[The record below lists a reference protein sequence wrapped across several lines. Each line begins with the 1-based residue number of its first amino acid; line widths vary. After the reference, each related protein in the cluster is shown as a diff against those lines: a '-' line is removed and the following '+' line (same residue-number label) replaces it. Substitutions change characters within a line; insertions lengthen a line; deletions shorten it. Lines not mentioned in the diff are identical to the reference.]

1 MARIAQTSVD
11 AALERVE
18 EFLRQ
23 WDLPHSHKTDDIY
36 GVHFDPDAEMAN
48 LYASDLRAITQ
59 TLRLVESL
67 AKATRQTPEQKG

>member
-1 MARIAQTSVD
+1 
-11 AALERVE
+11 
-18 EFLRQ
+18 
-23 WDLPHSHKTDDIY
+23 
-36 GVHFDPDAEMAN
+36 MAN